1 MRKKALIIAAIG
13 VGLWGIVSLFFLD
26 SWVKTGLIRSLET
39 ANGAPVHIESVSV
52 SVLPLHVSIEALTLV
67 DANKP
72 DMHWLTIK
80 HAHVG
85 LRFLPL
91 LSKKLIIDSVK
102 IADFMT
108 HQPRDTSPSQT
119 NQANTE
125 SPKTKSAPP
134 QSIDLGEFI
143 TAQGLDSKKLEAL
156 IRDRGDVYLEYYN
169 QVSAWI
175 QSYREA
181 KPDKPESD
189 PDFLGQTIDLADTSP
204 WPQLWIR
211 SITASGQ
218 HGNAMV
224 NLAIRNVTTDQVKI
238 NRPTTVDGHTQAKD
252 RVTTLN
258 ITIDARKKP
267 TQTQIAFTRVDPEF
281 QNPSITHAHLA
292 TEGHIRIEDQALS
305 GRITTVAQPLQINP
319 DAITDDTVSDIVSMV
334 DQTTLD
340 IDLGGTV
347 TQPAIGVA
355 CDIDQHIRRAANRAV
370 QREADRLKR
379 QVESQVEEKKE
390 ELDAEINRSI
400 QTETQKINNQLQQQ
414 LNNLF

>member
-1 MRKKALIIAAIG
+1 MRKKVLIIAAIG

-39 ANGAPVHIESVSV
+39 ANGAPVHIESVDV
-52 SVLPLHVSIEALTLV
+52 SVLPLQVSIEALTLV

-80 HAHVG
+80 HAHVS

-91 LSKKLIIDSVK
+91 LSKKLIIDSVE

-175 QSYREA
+175 QRYREA
-181 KPDKPESD
+181 KHKPQSESG
-189 PDFLGQTIDLADTSP
+189 FLGQTIDLPNTSP
-204 WPQLWIR
+204 WPRLWIR
-211 SITASGQ
+211 SLSAMGQ
-218 HGNAMV
+218 HADATV
-224 NLAIRNVTTDQVKI
+224 TLAIRNITIDQVKI
-238 NRPTTVDGHTQAKD
+238 NRPTTVDGHTQAGN

-258 ITIDARKKP
+258 ITIDARQEP
-267 TQTQIAFTRVDPEF
+267 TQTQIVFTRVDPEF

-379 QVESQVEEKKE
+379 QAESQVEEKKK

-400 QTETQKINNQLQQQ
+400 QTETQKIKNQLHQQ

>member
-26 SWVKTGLIRSLET
+26 TWVKAGLIRSLET

-52 SVLPLHVSIEALTLV
+52 SVLPLRVSIEDLAFV
-67 DANKP
+67 DAEDP
-72 DMHWLTIK
+72 SLDWLRVK
-80 HAHVG
+80 HAHIS
-85 LRFLPL
+85 LRLLPL
-91 LSKKLIIDSVK
+91 LSQKLIIDTVE
-102 IADFMT
+102 ITDFMT

-175 QSYREA
+175 QRYREA
-181 KPDKPESD
+181 KSDKPEGK
-189 PDFLGQTIDLADTSP
+189 DFLGQTIDLPDTSP
-204 WPQLWIR
+204 WPRLWIR

-218 HGNAMV
+218 HADATV
-224 NLAIRNVTTDQVKI
+224 NLAIRNITTDQVKI
-238 NRPTTVDGHTQAKD
+238 NRPTTVDGHTQAGN

-258 ITIDARKKP
+258 ITIDAREEP
-267 TQTQIAFTRVDPEF
+267 AQTHIVFNRVDPEF

-292 TEGHIRIEDQALS
+292 TDGHIRIEDQSLT
-305 GRITTVAQPLQINP
+305 GTITTVAQPLQINP
-319 DAITDDTVSDIVSMV
+319 DAITDDTVSDSVSMV
-334 DQTTLD
+334 DQTTLA

-355 CDIDQHIRRAANRAV
+355 CDIDQHIRRAAHRAL

-379 QVESQVEEKKE
+379 QVESQVEEKKK

>member
-39 ANGAPVHIESVSV
+39 ANGAPVHIESVDV

-91 LSKKLIIDSVK
+91 LSKKLIIDSVE

-125 SPKTKSAPP
+125 SNKTKSAPP

-156 IRDRGDVYLEYYN
+156 IRDRGNVYLEYYN

-175 QSYREA
+175 QRYREA
-181 KPDKPESD
+181 KHKPQSESG
-189 PDFLGQTIDLADTSP
+189 FLGQTIDLADTSP

-224 NLAIRNVTTDQVKI
+224 NLAIRNVTTDQVNI

-258 ITIDARKKP
+258 ITIDARQEP
-267 TQTQIAFTRVDPEF
+267 TQTQIVFTRVDPEF

-379 QVESQVEEKKE
+379 QVESQVEAKKQ

-400 QTETQKINNQLQQQ
+400 QTETQKIKNQLHQQ

>member
-39 ANGAPVHIESVSV
+39 ANGAPVHIESVDV

-91 LSKKLIIDSVK
+91 LSKKLIIDSVE

-125 SPKTKSAPP
+125 SNKTKSAPP

-156 IRDRGDVYLEYYN
+156 IRDRGNVYLEYYN

-175 QSYREA
+175 QRYREA
-181 KPDKPESD
+181 KHKPQSESG
-189 PDFLGQTIDLADTSP
+189 FLGQTIDLADTSP

-258 ITIDARKKP
+258 ITIDARQEP
-267 TQTQIAFTRVDPEF
+267 TQTQIVFTRVDPEF

-379 QVESQVEEKKE
+379 QVESQVEAKKQ

-400 QTETQKINNQLQQQ
+400 QTETQKIKNQLHQQ